1 MAPLTLVQI
10 NSLLRSC
17 LLCYGMY
24 SSISG
29 LCTPDT
35 RSTPHPITT
44 IKNVFRYRQTSPVDT
59 FALSGE
65 ALPNSHIHQT
75 LAGLTEFKDNAQRKI
90 THREFCI
97 KDEEQNKQK
106 GGGGARENKSN
117 IKSRRKVQ
125 VTRWLISSERLG

>member
-1 MAPLTLVQI
+1 M
-10 NSLLRSC
+10 
-17 LLCYGMY
+17 
-24 SSISG
+24 
-29 LCTPDT
+29 
-35 RSTPHPITT
+35 
-44 IKNVFRYRQTSPVDT
+44 SPVDT

-106 GGGGARENKSN
+106 GGGEPEK
-117 IKSRRKVQ
+117 
-125 VTRWLISSERLG
+125 TRAI